1 MLDNHLLEELATFAQ
16 TKTLAETAT
25 KLNITQP
32 TVTRGMQKL
41 EEQLGVKLFERHPN
55 RLTLNATGKLL
66 SLIHI

>member
-32 TVTRGMQKL
+32 TVTRGMQKI
-41 EEQLGVKLFERHPN
+41 R
-55 RLTLNATGKLL
+55 RATRC
-66 SLIHI
+66 